1 VIAATAVFLKLKGVE
16 PMTNSRRLTPW
27 VLTLALIAVCL
38 PLGLHSALRADED
51 SPLAKQMETINSNYK
66 LLRRAAR
73 TKQFSDETPK
83 MLQEM
88 QMATL
93 IAMHEKVAL
102 VQKQPQAKQKDE
114 MIAYKKLL
122 KKQLDTLID
131 MEIAYMEGRADDVA
145 AGVEE
150 LGSLKSDGHDR
161 FTEE

>member
-1 VIAATAVFLKLKGVE
+1 
-16 PMTNSRRLTPW
+16 MTTSRRLTPW
-27 VLTLALIAVCL
+27 VLMLALIAVAL
-38 PLGLHSALRADED
+38 PLGLNSALRAEED
-51 SPLAKQMETINSNYK
+51 TPLGKQMETINSNYK

-73 TKQFSDETPK
+73 TKNFPDDTAK

-93 IAMHEKVAL
+93 TAMHMEVPL
-102 VQKQPQAKQKDE
+102 VKKQAASKQKDE
-114 MIAYKKLL
+114 MIAFKKLL

-131 MEIAYMEGRADDVA
+131 MEIALMEGRADDVA

-150 LGSLKSDGHDR
+150 LGSIKSDGHDR